1 MLSAGKTRRAV
12 VLQAT
17 DSALELCAPLG
28 ARGWQ
33 IRRHGDLKSFLG
45 RRHADD
51 HAVGIV
57 VIDRSDRF
65 SPGDLAELVATDP
78 VEWIAVVTREL
89 AADPAIGRVLA
100 NGFYDFHTLPVDLAR
115 LEVVMGHAHGRQELR
130 RRFAAADPGG
140 LGRYGMIGRSAS
152 MLTLYRTIDKIVR
165 VDAAVLLSGESGTG
179 KEVVARAV
187 HEHSERRQGPFIP
200 VNCGALPVNLV
211 QSELFGYER
220 GAFTGASHR
229 RAGSIEA
236 ASGGT
241 IFLDEIGDL
250 PMESQASLLRFLQ
263 ERTITRVGATQ
274 SVRVDARVIA
284 ATHVD
289 LATAVR
295 RGKFREDLYYRL
307 NVLHVPIPALRERPG
322 DVLLLADQ
330 VFEMHAAHKAPNVR
344 GFSSEARAC
353 LEAHDWPGNV
363 RELINR
369 VLKAMIMCEGRL
381 IMPTDLGLATR
392 GGVGVVSSLEQA
404 RSMADRDL
412 ILNALERNR
421 HNMAAT
427 ARQLGISRVTL
438 YRLVNKL
445 AIDRTAAG
453 RGGTR
458 PMRGERE
465 LPEESRR

>member
-1 MLSAGKTRRAV
+1 MHSAGNTRRAL
-12 VLQAT
+12 VLQSV
-17 DSALELCAPLG
+17 DSSLDLCAPLG

-33 IRRHGDLKSFLG
+33 VKRHGDLKAFLG
-45 RRHADD
+45 RRGADD

-57 VIDRSDRF
+57 VIDSRDRF
-65 SPGDLAELVATDP
+65 VPGDLAELVANDHA
-78 VEWIAVVTREL
+78 EWIAVVSREL
-89 AADPAIGRVLA
+89 AADPAIGRILA

-115 LEVVMGHAHGRQELR
+115 LEVVMGHALGRLELR
-130 RRFAAADPGG
+130 RRFATSDASG
-140 LGRYGMIGRSAS
+140 LGRYAMIGRSAT
-152 MLTLYRTIDKIVR
+152 MLALYRTIDKIVR
-165 VDAAVLLSGESGTG
+165 VDAPVLISGESGTG

-187 HEHSERRQGPFIP
+187 HEHSDRRQGPFVP

-220 GAFTGASHR
+220 GAFTGASQR
-229 RAGSIEA
+229 KAGSIEA
-236 ASGGT
+236 ASGGS

-250 PMESQASLLRFLQ
+250 PLESQASLLRFLQ
-263 ERTITRVGATQ
+263 ERTIVRVGSTHT
-274 SVRVDARVIA
+274 VRVDARVIA

-289 LATAVR
+289 LSAAVR
-295 RGKFREDLYYRL
+295 RGRFREDLFYRL
-307 NVLHVPIPALRERPG
+307 NVLHVTIPPLRERPG

-344 GFSSEARAC
+344 GFSADARAC

-381 IMPTDLGLATR
+381 IMPSDLGLATR
-392 GGVGVVSSLEQA
+392 GPTGIVNSLEQA

-445 AIDRTAAG
+445 SIDRSLMARSGRAA
-453 RGGTR
+453 RA
-458 PMRGERE
+458 ERE
-465 LPEESRR
+465 L